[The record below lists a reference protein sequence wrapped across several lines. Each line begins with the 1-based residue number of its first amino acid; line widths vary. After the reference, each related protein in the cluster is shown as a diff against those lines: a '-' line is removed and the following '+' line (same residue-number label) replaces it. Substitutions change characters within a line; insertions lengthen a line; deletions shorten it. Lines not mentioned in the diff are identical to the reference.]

1 MSGLILVIILAANLR
16 MLGTSRLQVLVYWA
30 AIQGALL
37 GIFVLISFYGHNE
50 PGLVLVASMV
60 VCVKGLV
67 IPALMIR
74 TLNKVKITWEIEP
87 YVGYNLSLAIGLM
100 AMVLSFWLAR
110 NLQISASEVHD
121 LALPTAFFSV
131 FTGLFLIVARKKA
144 VTQVA
149 GLLVMENGIYALG
162 AATATHI
169 PWLVELGVLLDL
181 TVVVFLMGL
190 VIHNIQRAFNH
201 IDIHELR
208 RLKG

>member
-1 MSGLILVIILAANLR
+1 MSGLILVVILAANLR
-16 MLGTSRLQVLVYWA
+16 MLATSRLRVLVYWA
-30 AIQGALL
+30 AVQGALL
-37 GIFVLISFYGHNE
+37 GILSLITFYGHNK
-50 PGLVLVASMV
+50 PGLMLVASMV
-60 VCVKGLV
+60 ICVKGFI

-74 TLNKVKITWEIEP
+74 TLNNVRITREIEP
-87 YVGYNLSLAIGLM
+87 YVGYNLSLAVGLM
-100 AMVLSFWLAR
+100 AMALSFWLAK
-110 NLQISASEVHD
+110 NLQMSASEVPN
-121 LALPTAFFSV
+121 LALPTAFCSV

-149 GLLVMENGIYALG
+149 GFLVMENGIYALG